1 MLGRLDEKI
10 EMNRRMNE
18 TSEEMAQAPFKSAL
32 SEFPMLVR
40 SDGFADAF
48 GEQAES
54 PCTRVLEN
62 IEERRILAAEREVLQ
77 PRLGIGGCPDGDGV
91 GWLWR

>member
-1 MLGRLDEKI
+1 MLGRLDDKT
-10 EMNRRMNE
+10 EMNRRMNA
-18 TSEEMAQAPFKSAL
+18 TSEEMAQAPFKPVL

-62 IEERRILAAEREVLQ
+62 VEEWRILAAEREVLQ
-77 PRLGIGGCPDGDGV
+77 PRLALGDARMGTA
-91 GWLWR
+91 